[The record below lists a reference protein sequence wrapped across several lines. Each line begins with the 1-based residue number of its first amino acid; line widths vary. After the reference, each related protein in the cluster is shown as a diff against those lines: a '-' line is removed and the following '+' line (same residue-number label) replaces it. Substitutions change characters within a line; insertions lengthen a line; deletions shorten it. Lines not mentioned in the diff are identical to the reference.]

1 MFRSLGNS
9 LVTRPLHCI
18 TSRTSFSPPP
28 TPPPQSPMLWQAVNS
43 LMDYLF
49 TLLQTEDVKSQIMEV
64 IKAVILQRET
74 ARSHLNYTDCIF
86 ILFNAILL
94 IFLFVQCSTHNK
106 YNLTS
111 FKEQNM
117 NYDLPYFTN
126 QVKIKKNLKGSL
138 TYKCQ

>member
-1 MFRSLGNS
+1 
-9 LVTRPLHCI
+9 
-18 TSRTSFSPPP
+18 
-28 TPPPQSPMLWQAVNS
+28 
-43 LMDYLF
+43 MDYLF

-74 ARSHLNYTDCIF
+74 ARIHLNYTDCIF

-94 IFLFVQCSTHNK
+94 IFLFIQCSTHNK

>member
-1 MFRSLGNS
+1 MGLNAANPCKVEFQNFMHNNNNNNNTMFRSLGNS

-28 TPPPQSPMLWQAVNS
+28 TPKSPMLWQAVNS

-74 ARSHLNYTDCIF
+74 ARSHLNYTVI
-86 ILFNAILL
+86 ASSY
-94 IFLFVQCSTHNK
+94 FLTPFC
-106 YNLTS
+106 
-111 FKEQNM
+111 
-117 NYDLPYFTN
+117 
-126 QVKIKKNLKGSL
+126 
-138 TYKCQ
+138 

>member
-1 MFRSLGNS
+1 
-9 LVTRPLHCI
+9 
-18 TSRTSFSPPP
+18 
-28 TPPPQSPMLWQAVNS
+28 MLWQAVNS

-74 ARSHLNYTDCIF
+74 ARSHLNYTVIASSYF
-86 ILFNAILL
+86 LMPLL
-94 IFLFVQCSTHNK
+94 IFLFVRCSTHNK

-126 QVKIKKNLKGSL
+126 QVKIKK
-138 TYKCQ
+138 T